1 MKVSNSQVS
10 RITKDVSTVV
20 EDDNGKEFTMCGEII
35 NGELDLDSIG
45 VAYYESREFDKL
57 SEVEAQSFKIAAFN
71 ELKRFR

>member
-35 NGELDLDSIG
+35 NGELDLDSIR

>member
-1 MKVSNSQVS
+1 MKVSNSQVT
-10 RITKDVSTVV
+10 RIAKDVSTVV

-35 NGELDLDSIG
+35 NGELDFDSIR

-57 SEVEAQSFKIAAFN
+57 SEVEEQSFKIAAFN

>member
-20 EDDNGKEFTMCGEII
+20 ALDNGKEFTMCGEIV
-35 NGELDLDSIG
+35 NGELDIDSVG
-45 VAYYESREFDKL
+45 VAYYESNDFDEL
-57 SEVEAQSFKIAAFN
+57 SEVEAESVKKAAFN